1 MIKCWLCD
9 AKQKKHPSFFLSNP
23 PPRVKTCGDQSDGRQ
38 RFRCQSPPPSD
49 VVLQVESTAWW
60 LTATWPT
67 TPCRAC
73 FLLRNTR
80 SASTLSGAVRRAKWL
95 APPSSQVGV
104 DKGALLGT
112 NALNE
117 RRAGVQPNKLHLRLS
132 DNEGR
137 RLLCSLWLY
146 GINGG
151 MTAEQCHRS
160 QSQMFWCSCR
170 IFFSVM
176 RYFFYSTYITFFVDD
191 YRKNNSC
198 VWPPQLKVWIRLLS
212 ADSEA
217 TPIFRPFFSV
227 RADQG

>member
-1 MIKCWLCD
+1 M
-9 AKQKKHPSFFLSNP
+9 QKKKNP
-23 PPRVKTCGDQSDGRQ
+23 PQVFSEQLSTIRVMGGNSSGV
-38 RFRCQSPPPSD
+38 SLPPSD

-60 LTATWPT
+60 LTAMWPT

-104 DKGALLGT
+104 DKGTLLGT

-117 RRAGVQPNKLHLRLS
+117 RRAGVQPNKLHLHLS

-146 GINGG
+146 GISGG
-151 MTAEQCHRS
+151 MTVEQCHRS

-170 IFFSVM
+170 IFQRDALFLLFHNNIFS
-176 RYFFYSTYITFFVDD
+176 
-191 YRKNNSC
+191 
-198 VWPPQLKVWIRLLS
+198 
-212 ADSEA
+212 
-217 TPIFRPFFSV
+217 
-227 RADQG
+227 